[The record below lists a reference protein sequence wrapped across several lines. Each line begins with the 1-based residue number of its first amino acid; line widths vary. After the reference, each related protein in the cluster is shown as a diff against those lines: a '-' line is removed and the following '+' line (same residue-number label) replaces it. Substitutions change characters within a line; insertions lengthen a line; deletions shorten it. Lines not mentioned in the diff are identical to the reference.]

1 MYQEYPGY
9 RSSTDG
15 DSDFWLRK
23 LINVWSR
30 AQLTLSWAAGA
41 GAENTRV
48 EVALTI
54 KLSNHS
60 FSGLFWDDAR
70 SVNGKMFQ
78 KLTCKS
84 NKLLFYCTL
93 NIWIS
98 DYSSSQTLP
107 GSSLTALH
115 LKCMMWLIWAQRES
129 WLLAHQLRWWP
140 LGYLVLIII
149 TINSPPSA
157 LWSSHSWHRAKF

>member
-1 MYQEYPGY
+1 M
-9 RSSTDG
+9 
-15 DSDFWLRK
+15 
-23 LINVWSR
+23 I
-30 AQLTLSWAAGA
+30 
-41 GAENTRV
+41 
-48 EVALTI
+48 
-54 KLSNHS
+54 
-60 FSGLFWDDAR
+60 
-70 SVNGKMFQ
+70 Q

-98 DYSSSQTLP
+98 DYSSCKTLP

-115 LKCMMWLIWAQRES
+115 LKCMMWLIWAQRER

-149 TINSPPSA
+149 TINCPPSA
-157 LWSSHSWHRAKF
+157 LWSSHTAAQSQVLKITSSQFTFFIKNWNVSNIWEFPQLQPQLNSQQEEVFLENNGISCVTLVLLPNSPQCRGCRRRS

>member
-9 RSSTDG
+9 MSSADG

-54 KLSNHS
+54 KLSK
-60 FSGLFWDDAR
+60 WDDAR
-70 SVNGKMFQ
+70 SVNAKMIQ

-98 DYSSSQTLP
+98 DYISQTLP

-157 LWSSHSWHRAKF
+157 LWCSHTWHRAKF